1 MCKEKNKINEE
12 ALNEDLI
19 TSKWEQQFG
28 SLDEDS
34 VLSAEEFLKQRNEM
48 KEFAKKYYGR

>member
-19 TSKWEQQFG
+19 TSKWEQKFG

-48 KEFAKKYYGR
+48 KEFA